1 MKNRFINGIF
11 RRIKSAAQ
19 MVRLDAQLGGIRRKN
34 KLNILDSYQ
43 TLDLIADKNLSIA
56 RFGDGEFNI
65 MFHTQGVNFQSGS
78 TALSQRLREVY
89 LSNKPEILV
98 CIPHALNSL
107 CGLNDHA
114 RRFYAQWTT
123 THYAQLAELL
133 NMHDQNVHIFGDTN
147 ISRPYKDWKSPEHAE
162 RVFPK
167 IKQLWQSR
175 DILIVEGEKTRLG
188 VGNDLFD
195 NARSIKRILGPAV
208 NAFDRYD
215 EILQSVLDLHQ
226 NELVILAL
234 GPAATVLA
242 YDLAVRG
249 IRAMDLGHVD
259 IEYEWYLRRASSKV
273 AIPGKYTNEA
283 SDGNRVADCED
294 PVYLSQI
301 IAKVGVL

>member
-1 MKNRFINGIF
+1 MQNRLMKRIL
-11 RRIKSAAQ
+11 RRIKQTAQ
-19 MVRLDAQLGGIRRKN
+19 NVCLDAQMDIIRRKN

-43 TLDLIADKNLSIA
+43 TLDLIADKKLSVA

-65 MFHTQGVNFQSGS
+65 MFHAQGVNFQSGS
-78 TALSQRLREVY
+78 AALSRRLREVY
-89 LSNKPEILV
+89 LSNRSDLLI

-107 CGLNDHA
+107 RGLNDHA
-114 RRFYAQWTT
+114 RTFYAQWTL
-123 THYAQLAELL
+123 THYTQLAELL
-133 NMHDQNVHIFGDTN
+133 SRNDRQKHVLGDAS
-147 ISRPYKDWKSPEHAE
+147 ISRPYKDWKLPDHAN

-167 IKQLWQSR
+167 IKQLWQKQ
-175 DILIVEGEKTRLG
+175 DILIVEGEKTCLG

-195 NARSIKRILGPAV
+195 NVNSIKRILCPAV

-242 YDLAVRG
+242 YDLAVSG
-249 IRAMDLGHVD
+249 IRTLDLGHVD
-259 IEYEWYLRRASSKV
+259 IEYEWYLRKTTSKV

-283 SDGNRVADCED
+283 ANGDQVSICEN
-294 PVYLSQI
+294 PTYLAQI
-301 IAKVGVL
+301 IARIGV